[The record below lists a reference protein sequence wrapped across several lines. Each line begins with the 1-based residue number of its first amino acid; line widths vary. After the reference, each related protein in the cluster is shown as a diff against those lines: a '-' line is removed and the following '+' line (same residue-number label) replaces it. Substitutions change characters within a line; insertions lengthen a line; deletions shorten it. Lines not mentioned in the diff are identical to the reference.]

1 MQKEINELNAKNKE
15 LASAVENHER
25 RIQILEGPRMRM
37 MQLIRSLKEYELGML
52 ADDF

>member
-1 MQKEINELNAKNKE
+1 MQKEIAELNAKNKE
-15 LASAVENHER
+15 LAAVVENHER

-52 ADDF
+52 ADDL